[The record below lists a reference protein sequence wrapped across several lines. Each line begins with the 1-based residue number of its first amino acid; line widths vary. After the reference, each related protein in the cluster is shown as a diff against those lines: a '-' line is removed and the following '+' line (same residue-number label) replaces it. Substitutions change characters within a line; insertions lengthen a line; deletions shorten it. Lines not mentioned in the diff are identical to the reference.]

1 MTVGIKKQLR
11 QLVMQGL
18 ILTNYN
24 WSDVENGQI
33 KDLSFEY
40 KTHKGHSGTIDL
52 DDIEIDMYMDCGDV
66 CVDTM
71 DNLYV
76 LEEDGIENNF
86 EDFQDDDPNI
96 KLTEIPKIET
106 EFDWYDFYQEIM
118 DYYED

>member
-1 MTVGIKKQLR
+1 MNVGVKKQLR

-66 CVDTM
+66 
-71 DNLYV
+71 
-76 LEEDGIENNF
+76 
-86 EDFQDDDPNI
+86 NI

-118 DYYED
+118 DYYEE